1 MDGGVKISGLWWPA
15 DCKPTAPAHALRHVA
30 DSRFA
35 IAKAAD
41 FTKVAIQA
49 GGNVGLWPLEMS
61 EYFDAVHTFEPEPDT
76 FRFLEANT
84 QHVPNIQR
92 YPLALGAEAGRC
104 AIKRRSLGAHRV
116 VDGDAVAVVTLDDMF
131 PADVFPVGLIQ
142 LDVEG
147 YELPIL
153 QGAMR
158 LLAAHRPVLQLELRD
173 LGGKY
178 GWEEK
183 DLWRFLGQFG
193 YRHQRSVG
201 PDSVFWGGKR

>member
-1 MDGGVKISGLWWPA
+1 MEGGVKISGYWWP
-15 DCKPTAPAHALRHVA
+15 DNIKPTAPAHALRHIA
-30 DSRFA
+30 DSTFA
-35 IAKAAD
+35 IGKAAD
-41 FTKVAIQA
+41 FTKIAIQA
-49 GGNVGLWPLEMS
+49 GGNVGLWPLAMS
-61 EYFDAVHTFEPEPDT
+61 EFFDHVHTFEPEPET

-84 QHVPNIQR
+84 REVPNITR
-92 YPLALGAEAGRC
+92 HALALGAERGRC

-116 VDGDAVAVVTLDDMF
+116 VEGDAVDVVTLDDMF

-153 QGAMR
+153 NGAQR
-158 LLAAHRPVLQLELRD
+158 ILTAHRPVLQLELRE

-183 DLWRFLGQFG
+183 DLRRYLGQFG
-193 YRHQRSVG
+193 YRHRRDVG
-201 PDSVFWGGKR
+201 PDSVFWTDRK